1 MWLAYRWGMQDKDQI
16 PPHLDFRQAVQIGTQ
31 IALSIFLVEQPQEC
45 AEGGSAC
52 TEKVDDD
59 FDGFAC

>member
-1 MWLAYRWGMQDKDQI
+1 MQDKDQI

-31 IALSIFLVEQPQEC
+31 IALSIFLDEQPQEC